1 MLLAQPATPSGRA
14 GFTEQLPSVS
24 QTISATHD
32 CDADSNQA
40 IFSNTPSDCF
50 NSTEDFPD
58 DIDIIFGSPMSETS
72 ASEPICAIS
81 SQLSPSLTNP
91 SHQQKSHSK
100 TFPTTPPIKCNTN
113 SPPTR
118 NKLALPSTGQD
129 PYISY
134 SSLSP
139 TLITS
144 VPP

>member
-1 MLLAQPATPSGRA
+1 
-14 GFTEQLPSVS
+14 
-24 QTISATHD
+24 
-32 CDADSNQA
+32 
-40 IFSNTPSDCF
+40 
-50 NSTEDFPD
+50 
-58 DIDIIFGSPMSETS
+58 MSETS

-144 VPP
+144 VPPDHTTTQPMTCASSISGAPFEYATVHTEELPSVQHYTSIKRLRQDDHLCTVS